1 MVLFR
6 GTQYSL
12 VLTDHAKIRMAARG
26 INEELVKQVIENGT
40 SKKKPQ
46 QAGAYWVFLEIQ
58 GRSDNLI
65 CVSLVLESKLII
77 LKKVLVNW
85 RPE

>member
-1 MVLFR
+1 MVTFR
-6 GTQYSL
+6 GAQYSL
-12 VLTDHAKIRMAARG
+12 ILTGHAKIRMVMRG
-26 INEELVKQVIENGT
+26 IAEDLVKQVIENGT
-40 SKKKPQ
+40 AKSKPQ

-65 CVSLVLESKLII
+65 CVSLVLESKLVIV
-77 LKKVLVNW
+77 KTVLVNW